1 LAAKKPTLIFASFLL
16 LLGLCGAVFAATA
29 FRLWRTWQ
37 SYEAAYYARAVP
49 SRPSVSGEASA
60 GAVPPP
66 EDEPAIL
73 EIAAQEQEREQA
85 QKQETVSE
93 DTDLEDTAPIAI
105 NFDELL
111 AVNRDVVGWLYCPG
125 TSINFPILQ
134 TQDRES
140 FPGCLFVDGQVGP
153 LLQTP
158 NTVIYGP
165 SIADGGMLDEL
176 RGYTS
181 QDFYEEHPEIWLLTP
196 EGNYRIHLLGGREI
210 PVGAPFFTPDNRA
223 EAEDEMLRVM
233 ERSTFIAPAQLEG
246 QLVTISTSA
255 EESSPSRFVVFGL
268 TK

>member
-1 LAAKKPTLIFASFLL
+1 MAAKKKGPVLIFASFLL

-29 FRLWRTWQ
+29 FRLWHTWQ
-37 SYEAAYYARAVP
+37 SYEATYYARTVP
-49 SRPSVSGEASA
+49 SRPSISGEASA

-73 EIAAQEQEREQA
+73 EIAAQEQV
-85 QKQETVSE
+85 QKQEAVSE
-93 DTDLEDTAPIAI
+93 DASLEDTAPIAI
-105 NFDELL
+105 NFDALL

-140 FPGCLFVDGQVGP
+140 FPGCLFVDGQVG
-153 LLQTP
+153 LFLQTP

-165 SIADGGMLDEL
+165 SMADGGMLDEL

-233 ERSTFIAPAQLEG
+233 EKSTFIAPAQLRG